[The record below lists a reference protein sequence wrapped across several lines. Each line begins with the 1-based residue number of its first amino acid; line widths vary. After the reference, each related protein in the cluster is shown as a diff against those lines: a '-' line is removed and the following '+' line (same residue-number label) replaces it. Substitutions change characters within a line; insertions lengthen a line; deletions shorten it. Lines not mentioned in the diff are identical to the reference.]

1 MSRKIFSLVDDF
13 SALGYKLRPEWGLAG
28 EEFLNIF

>member
-1 MSRKIFSLVDDF
+1 MSRKIFSVERDF
-13 SALGYKLRPEWGLAG
+13 WALGYKLRPERGLAG